1 MRHIP
6 ARGIFPAA
14 FAALATLA
22 HAQLAPDAA
31 LKSFQLADPA
41 LRVELVAA
49 EPLVQSPCAIAFD
62 ERGRLFVAENRGYPI
77 GPKAGEK
84 PAGVIAM
91 LEDTDGDGRMD
102 KRTTFADAL
111 TFPNGV
117 MPWQGGVIVTCAP
130 DVLFLKDT
138 DGDGVADER
147 KVLLTGFATSGSTQ
161 LRVNCPTL
169 GPDGWIY
176 FAAGLS
182 GGEITAPGSGKPA
195 VKMTGDLRWQPFT
208 GEIENVDGRSQFGL
222 SFDDFGRRFICMNR
236 VPVQHVVL
244 QSKWL
249 RRNPNLAFSDTVQDC
264 NERTV
269 KTGLKGGGDGVRLF
283 PISSNITTADSHAGS
298 FSAACA
304 ITIWRGGALPDA
316 YRGGALTCDPTGN
329 LIHADK
335 LTPRGATF
343 AATAMFD
350 GREFLASRDDWFRP
364 VFLACGPDGA
374 LYVADMVRKVIEHPD
389 YLPEEIRKRTDFE
402 TGKAMGR
409 IWRIVENVQR
419 PTSNARRPKAEGTHE
434 GATAFGV
441 RQSSAALSD
450 AANSKTAPQ
459 PNSEAQQSGRG
470 LPHSKNSRPFDDA
483 SALVKALDDAN
494 GWTRQ
499 TAFRLLWQDRSDEAK
514 NAIHE
519 TAYDQRSAA
528 GTAAVIRLLDT
539 KGDAEIEMLQAQFD
553 DSRSDVLV
561 NVLGLDIVRPAKE
574 GEEGEWT
581 FDRYLGKCA
590 GSASAEVRFWTALAL
605 GREANKSSVNR
616 LVRIALRDESDR
628 WTRAAVV
635 SAIAGREA
643 AFLDDYF
650 GERIPIS
657 PSGMALLE
665 NVGRS
670 LADIPSL
677 RAAIKGVDMMG
688 HDWLACAC
696 LALGF
701 AERSGKRLVPEA
713 PNDWVDV
720 LLQIAA
726 ETSRENG
733 TSREAMLLSIRLLGH
748 GNWEN
753 ARDALRDHASNPK
766 DDEFRFAAIRAF
778 ASFAEPEVP
787 TTLLAAGA
795 WPKYTPAMRETI
807 IGALLANPSHVSGI
821 LDAIETSRLPAG
833 AVPTV
838 RRGTFLTHTDAA
850 IRARAEKL
858 FAAATPGDR
867 TKAFDDAKAA
877 LSLTANAEHG
887 REIFKQLCA
896 TCHRL
901 DREGYAVGPDLLDM
915 RNQPKESILFHIV
928 VPEAE
933 VAPAF
938 APYLIE
944 TKDGRA
950 LAGILASETPA
961 SLTLRLPLGVEEAIL
976 RTNVARLEALPGSL
990 MPAGLEAAMSRQD
1003 LADLLAFL
1011 KGER

>member
-1 MRHIP
+1 MTARIPMRT
-6 ARGIFPAA
+6 IFSAA
-14 FAALATLA
+14 FVALATLA
-22 HAQLAPDAA
+22 HAQLAPDDA

-49 EPLVQSPCAIAFD
+49 EPLVMSPCAMAFD

-77 GPKAGEK
+77 GPKAGGK
-84 PAGVIAM
+84 PAGTIAM
-91 LEDTDGDGRMD
+91 LEDSDGDGRMD

-138 DGDGVADER
+138 DGDGIADEKR
-147 KVLLTGFATSGSTQ
+147 MLLTGFATGGSTQ
-161 LRVNCPTL
+161 LRVNCPTP

-182 GGEITAPGSGKPA
+182 GGEITAPDHPERPA

-208 GEIENVDGRSQFGL
+208 GEIENVDGRSQYGM

-249 RRNPNLAFSDTVQDC
+249 LRNPNLAFSETVQDC

-316 YRGGALTCDPTGN
+316 YRGCALTCDPTGN

-350 GREFLASRDDWFRP
+350 GKEFLASRDDWFRP
-364 VFLACGPDGA
+364 VFLASGPDGA
-374 LYVADMVRKVIEHPD
+374 LYVADMYRKVIEHPD

-409 IWRIVENVQR
+409 IWRVIG
-419 PTSNARRPKAEGTHE
+419 K
-434 GATAFGV
+434 GAPERAKVSGV
-441 RQSSAALSD
+441 PDSRI
-450 AANSKTAPQ
+450 P
-459 PNSEAQQSGRG
+459 
-470 LPHSKNSRPFDDA
+470 RPFDGDPPELTLLRRVI
-483 SALVKALDDAN
+483 ALGDSK
-494 GWTRQ
+494 
-499 TAFRLLWQDRSDEAK
+499 DRK
-514 NAIHE
+514 
-519 TAYDQRSAA
+519 
-528 GTAAVIRLLDT
+528 TAAELAGI
-539 KGDAEIEMLQAQFD
+539 G
-553 DSRSDVLV
+553 
-561 NVLGLDIVRPAKE
+561 VRHA
-574 GEEGEWT
+574 
-581 FDRYLGKCA
+581 D
-590 GSASAEVRFWTALAL
+590 
-605 GREANKSSVNR
+605 
-616 LVRIALRDESDR
+616 DR
-628 WTRAAVV
+628 WMRAAVL
-635 SAIAGREA
+635 SAIAGKESV
-643 AFLDDYF
+643 FLDDLFSNLDY
-650 GERIPIS
+650 PIR
-657 PSGMALLE
+657 PSVMELLE
-665 NVGRS
+665 GVGRS
-670 LADIPSL
+670 FPDIPSL
-677 RAAIKGVDMMG
+677 RTAIKGADMMG
-688 HDWLACAC
+688 HDWHACAC

-713 PNDWVDV
+713 PNDWTDV
-720 LLQIAA
+720 LLQMAA
-726 ETSRENG
+726 ENSQQKEVSREV
-733 TSREAMLLSIRLLGH
+733 LLLCIRLLSH
-748 GNWEN
+748 GTWKHAGETLRHHALNQ
-753 ARDALRDHASNPK
+753 RDEETRA
-766 DDEFRFAAIRAF
+766 AAIRAL
-778 ASFAEPEVP
+778 ASFAEPEIP
-787 TTLLAAGA
+787 ATLLAADA
-795 WPKYTPAMRETI
+795 WPKYTPAMRETVL
-807 IGALLANPSHVSGI
+807 GALLANPSHVSGI
-821 LDAIETSRLPAG
+821 RDAIESSRLPAG

-838 RRGTFLTHTDAA
+838 RRGTFLMHTDAA
-850 IRARAEKL
+850 VRARAEKL

-867 TKAFDDAKAA
+867 TKAFDDAKAV
-877 LSLTANAEHG
+877 LTLTPNAEHG
-887 REIFKQLCA
+887 RGIFKTHCA

-901 DREGYAVGPDLLDM
+901 DREGSAVGPDLLDM

-928 VPEAE
+928 VPDAE
-933 VAPAF
+933 IAPAF
-938 APYLIE
+938 APYLVE
-944 TKDGRA
+944 TKDGRT

-961 SLTLRLPLGVEEAIL
+961 SLTLRLPLGVEETVL
-976 RTNVARLEALPGSL
+976 RSNLSKLEAIPGSL